1 VACIAEGAAVLT
13 FTLDPRCWW
22 IVRSFGRNSLI
33 RVTDRVESLVVMF
46 AIIVSLV
53 AAPVAGAVGTAVYG
67 ARHQLYAEEA
77 QTRHRCAAVLS
88 GDSLTAARLIDD
100 DGGRSDRSYG

>member
-1 VACIAEGAAVLT
+1 VACIAEGAVVLT

-22 IVRSFGRNSLI
+22 IVRSFGRNPLI
-33 RVTDRVESLVVMF
+33 RLTDRVEALVVMF

-77 QTRHRCAAVLS
+77 QTRHPGAAVLS
-88 GDSLTAARLIDD
+88 GLTAARLIDD
-100 DGGRSDRSYG
+100 DGGRSDRSNG

>member
-1 VACIAEGAAVLT
+1 MACIAEGVVVLT

-46 AIIVSLV
+46 AVIVALV
-53 AAPVAGAVGTAVYG
+53 AAPVAGAVGTGVYG
-67 ARHQLYAEEA
+67 ALH
-77 QTRHRCAAVLS
+77 
-88 GDSLTAARLIDD
+88 
-100 DGGRSDRSYG
+100 